1 MLHEAAADEARVIA
15 GGQTLVPLMAMRL
28 ARPRRLI
35 DIARLGELAFVRREQ
50 GTIAIGATTKHYVL
64 EQDPLVR
71 AELPLL
77 AKVMPH
83 VGHAPIRAR
92 GTIGG
97 SLANA
102 DPAAEIVLVA
112 ITLGAALVCRDGAS
126 TIDTAA
132 DEFFTGAM
140 TTALSPTAVLTCAR
154 FPIWSHARIGVG
166 FHEVSARSSDFA
178 FAAAAAQVVLDEAGI
193 CRRAALGIGA
203 ICGVPL
209 RLDRLG
215 DTLEGRSLDQVDESL
230 IRDEVASMLADREVF
245 ADLHASADY
254 RRRAAVTLL
263 ARAITDAFRSASLIP
278 PPKGRT
284 SADSLSG
291 AAISA
296 IPPPEKG
303 RSAPP
308 EWGGGRRVG
317 VDSQPRS
324 SPSASAE
331 RRTPTR
337 QHLLR
342 SEANAVDLPLAGG
355 GMARSPLE
363 ARSTAHATAFHK
375 RVELKVNGEA
385 RAVEVEARTSLLDC
399 LREQLL
405 LTGAHAGCEH
415 GVCGACTVLIDGRPI
430 RSCLMFAVQAD
441 GYAVTTIEGI
451 APAPGELSPIQ
462 DAFCETHGMQCGYCT
477 PAMILTAH
485 ALLANNPAPSRA
497 EIVAAIS
504 ADLCRCTGYAQII
517 EAVALAAERM
527 RGLNRPASA
536 T

>member
-1 MLHEAAADEARVIA
+1 LKPASFEYCRPADLDEACAMLHEAAADEARVIA

-83 VGHAPIRAR
+83 VGHAPIRVR

-126 TIDTAA
+126 TIETAA
-132 DEFFTGAM
+132 HAFFTGAM
-140 TTALSPTAVLTCAR
+140 TTALPPTAVLTCAR
-154 FPIWSHARIGVG
+154 FPIWPHARIGVG

-178 FAAAAAQVVLDEAGI
+178 FAAAAAQVALDEAGI

-203 ICGVPL
+203 VCSVPL

-215 DTLEGRSLDQVDESL
+215 DMLEGRSLDQLDENL
-230 IRDEVASMLADREVF
+230 MRDEVASILADTEIF

-254 RRRAAVTLL
+254 RRRAAATLL
-263 ARAITDAFRSASLIP
+263 ARAITDAFRSASRIP
-278 PPKGRT
+278 PPKG
-284 SADSLSG
+284 
-291 AAISA
+291 
-296 IPPPEKG
+296 E
-303 RSAPP
+303 
-308 EWGGGRRVG
+308 
-317 VDSQPRS
+317 VDR
-324 SPSASAE
+324 
-331 RRTPTR
+331 
-337 QHLLR
+337 R
-342 SEANAVDLPLAGG
+342 SEASGGRVGGHPRGEPESLQPSPPPGSPRSRRGSPTSPEGG
-355 GMARSPLE
+355 GI
-363 ARSTAHATAFHK
+363 
-375 RVELKVNGEA
+375 VELNVNGEA

-415 GVCGACTVLIDGRPI
+415 GVCGACTVLIDGSPI

-504 ADLCRCTGYAQII
+504 ANLCRCTGYAQII

-536 T
+536 P